1 MGRPVTHFEIGTR
14 DLGKATQFYGDLFGW
29 EIEAELTPGY
39 RLIPTADGSVGGGL
53 LNVPEGVEP
62 YVTVY
67 VGVENLRATLEKA
80 QALGA
85 KVLVEPTPVSGVGA
99 FAVFTDPDG
108 AMIGILEERQTS

>member
-14 DLGKATQFYGDLFGW
+14 DLGKATEFYGDLFGW
-29 EIEAELTPGY
+29 EIDLELTPGY
-39 RLIPTADGSVGGGL
+39 GLVRTADGSVGGGL
-53 LNVPEGVEP
+53 LSVPEGVEP

-67 VGVENLRATLEKA
+67 VGVEDLRATLEKA

-99 FAVFTDPDG
+99 FAIFTDPDG
-108 AMIGILEERQTS
+108 AMIGIFEEQAS